1 MVQQMFARIADR
13 YDSVNRVLSVGVD
26 RRWRK
31 TAVAM
36 AGVQPGDRAL
46 DVCAG
51 TGDLSLDLARTGA
64 MVVGSDFTL
73 EMLAHAQHKIPAGW
87 RSSDGASADQPT
99 RPVFIAGDTLE
110 LPFPDQSFDL
120 VTTAFGIRN
129 VEDPLAGLREMRRVL
144 RPGGR
149 VIVLEFC
156 KPSTPIISAAYLFYF
171 RRILPWIGQ
180 LVSGDKGG
188 AYSYLPASVMAF
200 PERAEFLRL
209 MSEAGFGSPQQ
220 KILSCGIAA
229 VYRAEVDA

>member
-13 YDSVNRVLSVGVD
+13 YDSVNRVLSAGID
-26 RRWRK
+26 RGWRK
-31 TAVAM
+31 KAVRIAEVRP
-36 AGVQPGDRAL
+36 ADRVL

-64 MVVGSDFTL
+64 AVVGSDFTL
-73 EMLAHAQHKIPAGW
+73 EMLALAQHKIPEGW
-87 RSSDGASADQPT
+87 GASEQADADHPS

-129 VEDPLAGLREMRRVL
+129 VEDPLQGLREMRRVL

-149 VIVLEFC
+149 AVVLEFC
-156 KPSTPIISAAYLFYF
+156 KPRSPVLSGVYLFYF
-171 RRILPWIGQ
+171 RRILPWIGR

-188 AYSYLPASVMAF
+188 AYSYLPESVMAF
-200 PERAEFLRL
+200 PERDAFLGL
-209 MSEAGFGSPQQ
+209 MSEAGFGSPRQ
-220 KILSCGIAA
+220 KILSGGIAA
-229 VYRAEVDA
+229 IYRAEVDV